1 MSSLLAASLAGI
13 AVAAAR
19 MPWPAKGVEMTG
31 LRRRTFSGLTPFAAV
46 LMAGVS
52 FAARH
57 VEAQSYRVLQEF
69 EAQTSYRAGLILGL
83 DGRLYGTSDFGGPRG
98 PFAWGTVFSMD
109 ADGDNYSVLHAFEGS
124 GHDRHPSSR
133 LIQTPDGSLYGTA
146 AGGGGGAGA
155 IFRIDPQGQY
165 TVLHAFSYSPT
176 PPGGANPSGLT
187 LASDGLLYGTTRN
200 NGGTVFRISTDGSDF
215 TVIHDGYGIS
225 NVIQA
230 SDGRLYGATVEA
242 LYRLDLDGGN
252 YEVIRTFN
260 PQDWWP
266 SDLIEVSGVLYGVS
280 LGGGTNNLGFLYRLD
295 LDGGNYEV
303 LHDFEDVEGQ
313 WPRAALFH
321 ASDGLLYGT
330 TSTGGGQGFGTVF
343 KLETSG
349 ANFSV
354 IHQFDGRDGGNPA
367 APLME
372 SAGFLYG
379 TTVGIVYRLALGGG
393 SYSVLHGSL
402 IGAYPAGGLVQD
414 SSGFLYGT
422 ASGGG
427 AMGTGT
433 VIKIDPSGVTPPESL
448 HVFVGTDGY
457 GPSAALLLLP
467 DGDLYGSALGGGST
481 GGGAGVL
488 FKLGT
493 DGNDFSLMHAFN
505 AIDDGSEPIGRL
517 VPGDDGALYGATYGN
532 TSTCAGVNCG
542 SVFKIDTDGSD
553 FTNIHNFSG
562 ADGQNP
568 SGLMQ
573 GSDGDL
579 YGATLTGVDSGSAV
593 FRMTTAGDDFTVL
606 REFTPEEGAGIM
618 GSLIEG
624 ADGYLYGATRSGGP
638 SGNCRNSLIG
648 CGALFKMEKTGA
660 NFSQIHAFNGVDGAL
675 PSGGLLQASDGF
687 LYGLTEA
694 TGCDVVSGTL
704 YRIATDGSGF
714 EVLHRFIGMDGSG
727 RADTRF
733 WDRAPVSELLEGAD
747 GALYGTTFGG
757 GSGYGGVVFRLDLA
771 TTCAANEIQP
781 DSGPSAG
788 GTAFTLLGAG
798 FQDGP
803 TLTLG
808 GVEAGDVVVTGPTEL
823 TGTSPA
829 LEPGTLNDLFLRN
842 PDGTLATLPDA
853 WFADFA
859 DVPEANL
866 FHDFVESLF
875 RHGVTAGCGVGTFC
889 PDNLVTRA
897 QMAVFLLKAIEGGCY
912 DPVLCTGVFGDVACS
927 PTRAFAVQ
935 WIEELHLR
943 GITAGCNT
951 SPLLYCPDEPVRR
964 EQMAVFIL
972 KAKHGSGYAP
982 PPCTGVFEDVL
993 CPSPYAAWI
1002 EQLAAEN
1009 ITAGC
1014 QENPPLYCPA
1024 SSVTRA
1030 QMATFLVR
1038 AFLAP

>member
-1 MSSLLAASLAGI
+1 
-13 AVAAAR
+13 
-19 MPWPAKGVEMTG
+19 MTG

-46 LMAGVS
+46 LIAGVS

-57 VEAQSYRVLQEF
+57 VEAQSYRVLAEF
-69 EAQTSYRAGLILGL
+69 EAQTTYREGLILGL
-83 DGRLYGTSDFGGPRG
+83 DGRLYGTSFMGGPRG

-109 ADGDNYSVLHAFEGS
+109 TDGDNYTVLHAFEGS
-124 GHDRHPSSR
+124 GHDRHPSSP

-146 AGGGGGAGA
+146 GWNGAMGA

-165 TVLHAFSYSPT
+165 TVLHAFSFSPAPT
-176 PPGGANPSGLT
+176 GGSRPSGLT
-187 LASDGLLYGTTRN
+187 LASDGLLYGATEGA
-200 NGGTVFRISTDGSDF
+200 GGGVFRISTDGSDF
-215 TVIHDGYGIS
+215 TVIHEGIS
-225 NVIQA
+225 SDVIQA
-230 SDGRLYGATVEA
+230 SDGRLYGATVGA

-252 YEVIRTFN
+252 YEVIHTFPTLDGLYDLIEVSGVLDGVSGSGGN
-260 PQDWWP
+260 H

-280 LGGGTNNLGFLYRLD
+280 DRGGTNDLGFLYRLD
-295 LDGGNYEV
+295 LDGGNYQV
-303 LHDFEDVEGQ
+303 LHDFEEVEGQ
-313 WPRAALFH
+313 YPRAALFH

-330 TSTGGGQGFGTVF
+330 TSGGGQSFGTVF

-354 IHQFDGRDGGNPA
+354 IHHFEGRDGGNPE

-379 TTVGIVYRLALGGG
+379 TTAGFSAGIVYRLALGGG
-393 SYSVLHGSL
+393 SYSMLHGSL
-402 IGAYPAGGLVQD
+402 IGAYPEGGLVQD
-414 SSGFLYGT
+414 GSGFLYGT

-448 HVFVGTDGY
+448 HVFVGTDGAR
-457 GPSAALLLLP
+457 PSAPLLLLP
-467 DGDLYGSALGGGST
+467 DGDLYGSASSGGGPW
-481 GGGAGVL
+481 GAGAGVL

-493 DGNDFSLMHAFN
+493 GGSDFFLMHDFN
-505 AIDDGSEPIGRL
+505 TSVGDGGPIGRL
-517 VPGDDGALYGATYGN
+517 VPGDDGALYGALN
-532 TSTCAGVNCG
+532 SG

-553 FTNIHNFSG
+553 FTTIHNFSG

-579 YGATLTGVDSGSAV
+579 YGATLTGGTNSGSTV

-694 TGCDVVSGTL
+694 TGCDAVSGTL

-714 EVLHRFIGMDGSG
+714 AVLHRFTGMDGSG

-733 WDRAPVSELLEGAD
+733 GDWPPVSELLEGAD
-747 GALYGTTFGG
+747 GALYGMTFGG
-757 GSGYGGVVFRLDLA
+757 GSGNGGVVFRLDLA
-771 TTCAANEIQP
+771 TTCAANGIQP

-798 FQDGP
+798 LQDGLA
-803 TLTLG
+803 LTLG

-842 PDGTLATLPDA
+842 PDGTLATFPDA
-853 WFADFA
+853 WFADFL
-859 DVPEANL
+859 DVPEADL
-866 FHDFVESLF
+866 FHDSVGAIF
-875 RHGVTAGCGVGTFC
+875 RRGITAGCGSGNYCRNNPVTRAQMAAFLLKSTDGGCYDPSLCTGVFQDVACSPSPAFAVAWIEELYARGITGGCNASPLLYC
-889 PDNLVTRA
+889 PDDPVTRA
-897 QMAVFLLKAIEGGCY
+897 QMAVFILKTEHGSAY
-912 DPVLCTGVFGDVACS
+912 TPPACTGVFDDVAC
-927 PTRAFAVQ
+927 PGLFT
-935 WIEELHLR
+935 
-943 GITAGCNT
+943 
-951 SPLLYCPDEPVRR
+951 D
-964 EQMAVFIL
+964 
-972 KAKHGSGYAP
+972 
-982 PPCTGVFEDVL
+982 
-993 CPSPYAAWI
+993 WI

-1014 QENPPLYCPA
+1014 QETPALYCPDGA
-1024 SSVTRA
+1024 VTRA
-1030 QMATFLVR
+1030 QMA
-1038 AFLAP
+1038 AFLARAFGL